1 MLMFWLPLG
10 IRSHGRAS
18 LERKKKTEYSSSDRS
33 TSCCDSMAAVAVVM
47 LAVTAWIGESE
58 EEKEAHFHR
67 HKRAPPPQHMWGGR
81 RQKWRREVKERGG
94 EDEKR
99 CGSPNPAGRDRR
111 GKEGKEE
118 EWWGRE
124 RRGRWRWRTGKGRLG
139 SGGGIMMRGER
150 EGGGNKEMM
159 KKWERRGERDGT
171 ATSKWDVLSRKK
183 GIDLS
188 YLLWIIFLLLWIIT
202 HIYSDCCE
210 YILPTYH
217 AAPAQDRMH
226 RRKHAQT
233 RICTSTRGDL
243 HMNHFFQC
251 LLRNQH
257 HLSPESVPYSQHVLH
272 QHEMHHVIR
281 PTGCCPDFILQNVPT
296 LKSEVPAVS
305 FSFFFLNGF
314 TRKE

>member
-1 MLMFWLPLG
+1 MFWLPLG
-10 IRSHGRAS
+10 IRSHGGAS

-58 EEKEAHFHR
+58 KEKEAHFHR

-111 GKEGKEE
+111 GKEGKD

-150 EGGGNKEMM
+150 EGEEIKRWWRNEKGEVRETGRRQANEM
-159 KKWERRGERDGT
+159 
-171 ATSKWDVLSRKK
+171 
-183 GIDLS
+183 
-188 YLLWIIFLLLWIIT
+188 Y
-202 HIYSDCCE
+202 
-210 YILPTYH
+210 
-217 AAPAQDRMH
+217 
-226 RRKHAQT
+226 
-233 RICTSTRGDL
+233 
-243 HMNHFFQC
+243 
-251 LLRNQH
+251 
-257 HLSPESVPYSQHVLH
+257 
-272 QHEMHHVIR
+272 
-281 PTGCCPDFILQNVPT
+281 
-296 LKSEVPAVS
+296 
-305 FSFFFLNGF
+305 
-314 TRKE
+314 